1 MCCRIADD
9 AEDGLQTV
17 KRDEKWKLT
26 LQVLE
31 GEHSGRTVKDSLSFG
46 SPAVKRVASLIRAL
60 KIDGRN
66 GLFPDMIRGKVVVA
80 EVTEY
85 RAYVDK
91 KDRAQKVAVIG
102 WNGYSAADPAVVD
115 RLEGRSAVL
124 RGLAN
129 GRIVSPVVHLLQAG
143 RFPNVE

>member
-1 MCCRIADD
+1 MPEIDFTKVEPADNYTPLPLGKYVCRIADV
-9 AEDGLQTV
+9 ENGLQTV
-17 KRDEKWKLT
+17 KGDEKWELT

-66 GLFPDMIRGKVVVA
+66 GLFPDMIRGRVVVA

-115 RLEGRSAVL
+115 RLEGEEA
-124 RGLAN
+124 
-129 GRIVSPVVHLLQAG
+129 P
-143 RFPNVE
+143 F